1 MFVLLSV
8 GQHVT
13 PKKALNWTQVSK
25 WRFASEFVGSFYEIV
40 PSCDLKVVGISRFLG
55 CDWVRMKITS
65 IDPPVIL
72 KVSPSEYS
80 DNFCCLR

>member
-1 MFVLLSV
+1 MFLLLSV

-13 PKKALNWTQVSK
+13 PKKALNWARVGK

-40 PSCDLKVVGISRFLG
+40 PGCNLKVIEISRFLG
-55 CDWVRMKITS
+55 SDWVRMEITC
-65 IDPPVIL
+65 IDPPVSL
-72 KVSPSEYS
+72 KVSPAEYS